1 MDRIIA
7 LNQTEVRMTEMTLAR
22 MDAGETNRRILSK
35 DDYRADFRRVEAAS
49 LKRMTNLKSGEG
61 KRLFARCFYSFQAS
75 LYLISALGR
84 TKLPLEYV
92 EQIEQAVRAKLEEAT
107 TELNKAIDGAEL
119 LLRNH
124 NIESIATYD
133 TVGME
138 IQVGVTSA
146 LGRRYFE
153 LIHKLDQLMPLM
165 QTLEIEEVLSEKQV
179 DVQRSKVKR
188 FVLSIST
195 TARNL
200 WFGVRRRMNEED
212 AKPKQVDEAKAKV
225 EAARPVPEAETA
237 ANCENAVGPSGA
249 AIQEEGAED
258 GGDSTGEASTQL
270 AEGESKPKS
279 STRKTEPTSASDA
292 MPEEQASV
300 SA

>member
-1 MDRIIA
+1 M
-7 LNQTEVRMTEMTLAR
+7 NEMTLAR

-35 DDYRADFRRVEAAS
+35 DEYRADFRRVEAAS

-107 TELNKAIDGAEL
+107 AELNKAIDGAEL
-119 LLRNH
+119 LLKNH

-153 LIHKLDQLMPLM
+153 LIHKLDQLMPMM
-165 QTLEIEEVLSEKQV
+165 QTLEIEEVISEKQV
-179 DVQRSKVKR
+179 NAQRSKVKR
-188 FVLSIST
+188 LVLAMST

-212 AKPKQVDEAKAKV
+212 SKPKPVNEARAAV
-225 EAARPVPEAETA
+225 EAEGPVAEAVTTETFRS
-237 ANCENAVGPSGA
+237 AVGPTEAGIADKGSEDGIGLTREEPA
-249 AIQEEGAED
+249 LHEEG
-258 GGDSTGEASTQL
+258 GSKSDS
-270 AEGESKPKS
+270 PR
-279 STRKTEPTSASDA
+279 RKTEAMSAPDA
-292 MPEEQASV
+292 LPENQASV